1 MTIPCPPDVVTNNRA
16 IQTLFLGASVLSYN
30 VNMGWGGQPSSLT
43 VELLNDSMPG
53 CSTDQDGNP
62 VEPPPLFKKR
72 NYPVNHFYDCIG
84 NDCFI
89 DEYGDIYR
97 PNKNP
102 APRKKDYPGKLYF
115 KYENGKL
122 VSDYWYKADP
132 GFFGDRT
139 QISPEG
145 QYIWNTW
152 TSYDIIGTPV
162 YFGYDRFFFGGIVQ
176 SWEKTLRDNKPIFT
190 VNIESLDNILDNSW
204 LILRDYGGSIFGK
217 FREEPYGAPANFI
230 TDGIEYKGQISAGN
244 IHNVFN
250 IYGFLESFG
259 VSSFGGAKLTDD
271 GISYTSVL
279 DALAVLT
286 SCNDRTLL
294 DQLNKRAFSPFGRI
308 LCKTAQENGTLVK
321 PTKLNFGCIRPVI
334 DSDSVPP
341 AERSF
346 FRLDLSELPRPSD
359 GFKINADVI
368 SVMEFI
374 RSLTSQTG
382 KDFFTTLIPGVYNG
396 EPINTIKIRVVD
408 RNFQPAFNQIPK
420 AINDLS
426 LRGVQVK
433 VNSIGQ
439 ENNSGG
445 ANRLL
450 YIGGKQERLYQ
461 AKNYRL
467 SYKQASY
474 VYNPSI
480 DTIVNFYQPNS
491 GKIKSPSYLS
501 TRNLELANIV
511 NGPVN
516 TKAFS
521 QSEVIHRKLNFTA
534 GWEKADAAWVDTEVG
549 GNSKEQTRCGNY
561 LATKRLTGFAA
572 EGPNDFRGTK
582 NRYLPIFMDTICPFF
597 GYVGDQ
603 DLDVSRSSGINSFRK
618 IRPVWFD
625 SWTGQIVVIVTV
637 SELPEVTLGS
647 SGIGRLKKLSTI
659 FPGGTFLISET
670 EIRAAMA
677 GFDSYLTYCFAKNTS
692 NKPQLFSML
701 ASAYYL
707 NNPLL
712 SGTNGGWANSNS
724 NRAAANWIPPGAA
737 YQNQVNMSNMMGEPG
752 RGRISTIHNI
762 NWDYFIDNNFVK
774 DLMLLCNFIADIGN
788 RYYGQKYMVRLGQIT
803 AYKDSSS
810 KPLTHITSKTFGYD
824 ETLEDIFTN
833 VISPKPQTDDSI
845 AVFAG
850 SGRIYFAEETCDSA
864 WEEPGNVIDDTIVV
878 GGEQWSALINDQ
890 GKIPAILGYNA
901 SDQYD
906 YEALR
911 LCILSQ
917 RSATN
922 VGSQD
927 ASGAVRSYF
936 AANPITVRD
945 YGLSDF
951 NKIAYANWANAVQG
965 LTSRSVSRYR
975 HTAADFIR
983 SNLVFIGQACDET
996 KLICPSINTAS
1007 LNSNDYVLTY
1017 TAAGR
1022 LDAFGKNITPGIP
1035 SETFIPPILNP
1046 DLSLTPITNPYGMS
1060 KKIYVKANS
1069 EEIAFLDILNLRQP
1083 RAIVSCGGV
1092 KLAPASLTFSIDPT
1106 RTVLCNAALEDLIVY
1121 LKSTPSNSP
1130 TYSKD
1135 YVNALL
1141 FQIRGYDVWSE
1152 YPLTFNAS
1160 GPSTSIRGSVPP
1172 VLYPNGSYNNN
1183 VSNNHAML
1191 VEKAAHPFF
1200 AGVPIKSNQFTY
1212 GPWTNYPALYASSIF
1227 VPGLRSQLANYQS
1240 ELQLIQRKINQTNSD
1255 IAEKKK
1261 EFSKLQIPLP
1271 LQNSYL
1277 KPFYESLAYLKQQL
1291 KALRDLITKAL
1302 VGIDKY
1308 SGPNPEALE
1317 NMIGGV
1323 KVEINSDLVPWNY
1336 GGSAYLDQAVLFLL
1350 NSNSD
1355 YQNILESAQITINSS
1370 PIFGIGSEFL
1380 ITPPNHNASFY
1391 WNSEP
1396 YREKIEPYIYNDV
1409 KQSTN
1414 NDPLQGIPIVGNPV
1428 YLPSTTTSETIVKLS
1443 YPVLIY
1449 ENLNRVGTA
1458 PIITNMSVRFDSS
1471 GFNTTYSF
1479 KTYARK
1485 IGLYSKEAADRLKR
1499 QATENIATNRLLFGL
1514 KNNINNRSDTAR
1526 QRAPETQGGW
1536 SSDQLSTKL
1545 FGNSPN
1551 EVLVGSAEGFLPS
1564 PQAIRSFLR
1573 QNHQVVLQNGAET
1586 QFVNRGND
1594 TTWRLGS
1601 FDPGDLNADS
1611 IKDKYR
1617 HRAWVGLFEHW
1628 ETKKELEEGYE
1639 QKSAMSLDGIFSPV
1653 SFYPTPGNTTYPLIG
1668 YPRLLCPACAGAGKI
1683 TDTFNNATKEYAC
1696 PLCSK
1701 GAPSY
1706 LYNENASGVNALNL
1720 QPVVVPYPPFRN
1732 FHAQPVVSGERQKHS
1747 IRVVGRNSLPPFA
1760 NNNSVSIDTERNK
1773 EIRINPSTNKIVED
1787 GNGFNPDFFIADI
1800 ARAHI
1805 DGNVVLNN
1813 HRFFAL
1819 RGPLMMHGWGYDTS
1833 GFPVPNAADEPK
1845 EYDGNG
1851 RPKRFLK
1858 TEFGTNDYRSEGAFT
1873 LDAAPNGLGDIIGKG
1888 WVQEGGEWIR
1898 KPMTSFHLNWA
1909 ERPDLW
1915 PVGPIDLRW
1924 DHNKGVWVGG
1934 GKGCTGNDLPPYI
1947 IASGNDPNLLLQF
1960 SSLPKTECSYKMVY
1974 VVLEEDLI
1982 KEEYSDET
1990 FAVRGFLDDI
2000 EYSTAALPNNVR
2012 RLVFIKDRVG
2022 YTAPRGAKL
2031 LCRYDGQYGFYEPIS
2046 KQSYFVF
2053 GIVRSGNNA
2062 TVDLEYIQGKHRGS
2076 RVPTINIRFINRFG
2090 FDITS
2095 GSRGMFYF
2103 ENGRWILVAVKSA
2116 KFVVATTSGDSSG
2129 GGDGT
2134 TIGGP

>member
-1 MTIPCPPDVVTNNRA
+1 M
-16 IQTLFLGASVLSYN
+16 
-30 VNMGWGGQPSSLT
+30 
-43 VELLNDSMPG
+43 
-53 CSTDQDGNP
+53 
-62 VEPPPLFKKR
+62 
-72 NYPVNHFYDCIG
+72 
-84 NDCFI
+84 
-89 DEYGDIYR
+89 
-97 PNKNP
+97 
-102 APRKKDYPGKLYF
+102 
-115 KYENGKL
+115 
-122 VSDYWYKADP
+122 
-132 GFFGDRT
+132 
-139 QISPEG
+139 
-145 QYIWNTW
+145 
-152 TSYDIIGTPV
+152 
-162 YFGYDRFFFGGIVQ
+162 VQ

-190 VNIESLDNILDNSW
+190 VNIESLDNLLDNSW

-217 FREEPYGAPANFI
+217 FRNEPYGAPANFI
-230 TDGIEYKGQISAGN
+230 NDGLEYKGKLSAGN

-259 VSSFGGAKLTDD
+259 VSSFGGAKLTEA
-271 GISYTSVL
+271 GVPYTSIL

-286 SCNDRTLL
+286 SCNDRSLL
-294 DQLNKRAFSPFGRI
+294 DNLNKRAFSPLVRI
-308 LCKTAQENGTLVK
+308 LCKTAQENGTLIR
-321 PTKLNFGCIRPVI
+321 PQKLNFGCVQPGLDNDAQPTV
-334 DSDSVPP
+334 
-341 AERSF
+341 ERSF
-346 FRLDLSELPRPSD
+346 FRLDLSELPRP
-359 GFKINADVI
+359 GEGLKINADVI

-374 RSLTSQTG
+374 RSLTSETG
-382 KDFFTTLIPGVYNG
+382 KDFFTTLIPTISDDRQPV
-396 EPINTIKIRVVD
+396 NTIKIRVVD

-426 LRGVQVK
+426 LSGLEVK

-467 SYKQASY
+467 GYKQTSY

-480 DTIVNFYQPNS
+480 DKIVSFYQPNS

-521 QSEVIHRKLNFTA
+521 QSEVIHRRLNPTA
-534 GWEKADAAWVDTEVG
+534 GWEKSDTAWIDTEVG
-549 GNSKEQTRCGNY
+549 AGTDEQTRCGNY
-561 LATKRLTGFAA
+561 LATIKMTGFSA
-572 EGPNDFRGTK
+572 EGPADWRGLK

-625 SWTGQIVVIVTV
+625 SWTGQIIVIVTV

-647 SGIGRLKKLSTI
+647 SGTGRLKKLSTI
-659 FPGGTFLISET
+659 FPGGTFVISET

-677 GFDSYLTYCFAKNTS
+677 GFDSYLTYCFAKNTA

-712 SGTNGGWANSNS
+712 VGTKGGWANTNS
-724 NRAAANWIPPGAA
+724 NIRAANWIPPGAA

-752 RGRISTIHNI
+752 RGRVSTIHNI

-788 RYYGQKYMVRLGQIT
+788 KYYGQKYMVRLGQIT
-803 AYKDSSS
+803 AYRDSSS
-810 KPLTHITSKTFGYD
+810 KPLTHITSKTFGD
-824 ETLEDIFTN
+824 DKRLEDILSN
-833 VISPKPQTDDSI
+833 VISPTPREDNSI
-845 AVFAG
+845 AVFSG
-850 SGRIYFAEETCDSA
+850 SGRIYFAEEICDSA
-864 WEEPGNVIDDTIVV
+864 WEEPGNVIDDTMVV

-911 LCILSQ
+911 LCILSKE
-917 RSATN
+917 SASK
-922 VGSQD
+922 VGDQD
-927 ASGAVRSYF
+927 KSGDVRNYF
-936 AANPITVRD
+936 SNNTFDVRD
-945 YGLSDF
+945 YGLTTF
-951 NKIAYANWANAVQG
+951 NKQAYSGWAQNLGAAA
-965 LTSRSVSRYR
+965 TRASSKYR
-975 HTAADFIR
+975 FTAADFIR
-983 SNLVFIGQACDET
+983 SNLVLIGQQCNET

-1017 TAAGR
+1017 TSAAR
-1022 LDAFGKNITPGIP
+1022 FDAFGKPITKGIP
-1035 SETFIPPILNP
+1035 SLSFMPPILNP

-1083 RAIVSCGGV
+1083 RAIVSSAGV

-1121 LKSTPSNSP
+1121 LKGTTSSSVD
-1130 TYSKD
+1130 YSKD

-1152 YPLTFNAS
+1152 FPLKFNTMG
-1160 GPSTSIRGSVPP
+1160 GPPSIRGSIPE
-1172 VLYPNGSYNNN
+1172 VLYPNGSYNSN

-1212 GPWTNYPALYASSIF
+1212 GPWTNYPALYASTIF
-1227 VPGLRSQLANYQS
+1227 VPGLRSQLSNYQS
-1240 ELQLIQRKINQTNSD
+1240 ELQLIQRQIDQINSD
-1255 IAEKKK
+1255 IATKRR
-1261 EFSKLQIPLP
+1261 EFASLRLPAP

-1277 KPFYESLAYLKQQL
+1277 KPLYESLAYLKQQL
-1291 KALRDLITKAL
+1291 TAIGNLMSKAL
-1302 VGIDKY
+1302 VGIGKY
-1308 SGPNPEALE
+1308 SGTNPDALE

-1323 KVEINSDLVPWNY
+1323 KVEINPDLVPWNY

-1370 PIFGIGSEFL
+1370 PILGIGSEF
-1380 ITPPNHNASFY
+1380 IIKPRNNTNASFY
-1391 WNSEP
+1391 WNNEP
-1396 YREKIEPYIYNDV
+1396 YRTKIESYKYNDV

-1414 NDPLQGIPIVGNPV
+1414 NPLQGIPIVGNPV
-1428 YLPSTTTSETIVKLS
+1428 YLPNTTISETRTTLT
-1443 YPVLIY
+1443 YPVTVY

-1458 PIITNMSVRFDSS
+1458 PIITNISVRFDSS

-1485 IGLYSKEAADRLKR
+1485 IGLYSKEAADRLKK

-1526 QRAPETQGGW
+1526 QRVPEAQGGW

-1564 PQAIRSFLR
+1564 PQAMSSFLT
-1573 QNHQVVLQNGAET
+1573 QNHQVVQQTNEET
-1586 QFVNRGND
+1586 SFIKRD
-1594 TTWRLGS
+1594 DEKTWSMGS
-1601 FDPGDLNADS
+1601 RDPGDLDAANNSLLS
-1611 IKDKYR
+1611 IKAKYR

-1653 SFYPTPGNTTYPLIG
+1653 SFYPTPGNTTYSLIG
-1668 YPRLLCPACAGAGKI
+1668 YPRLLCPACGGAGKI
-1683 TDTFNNATKEYAC
+1683 TDLHNNNAKEYAC

-1732 FHAQPVVSGERQKHS
+1732 FHAQPTVSGERQKHS

-1760 NNNSVSIDTERNK
+1760 NNNSISIDTERNK
-1773 EIRINPSTNKIVED
+1773 EIRINPATNKVVED
-1787 GNGFNPDFFIADI
+1787 GSGFSPDFFIADI
-1800 ARAHI
+1800 ARAHV

-1813 HRFFAL
+1813 QRFFAL
-1819 RGPLMMHGWGYDTS
+1819 RGPLMMHGWGYDVS

-1845 EYDGNG
+1845 EYDSEG

-1858 TEFGTNDYRSEGAFT
+1858 TEFGTNDYSSQGSFT
-1873 LDAAPNGLGDIIGKG
+1873 LDGAAYGLGDVIGKG
-1888 WVQEGGEWIR
+1888 WVQEGGKWIR

-1924 DHNKGVWVGG
+1924 DYDKGVWVGGG

-1947 IASGNDPNLLLQF
+1947 VASGNDPNLLLQF

-1974 VVLEEDLI
+1974 IVLEEDLV
-1982 KEEYSDET
+1982 KEEYNDET

-2062 TVDLEYIQGKHRGS
+2062 TIDLEYIQGKHRGS
-2076 RVPTINIRFINRFG
+2076 RVPTMNITFINRFA

-2103 ENGRWILVAVKSA
+2103 ENGRWILAAIKSA
-2116 KFVVATTSGDSSG
+2116 RFSVAA
-2129 GGDGT
+2129 GGDGGD
-2134 TIGGP
+2134 GG